1 MKSIKKG
8 SALSI
13 AFSVFLVIALCF
25 WSIVYAFAS
34 EPVESLDGQLA
45 FVETAESAS
54 SIVDDL
60 EAYSE
65 NEPEFDDIETG
76 NPLNEDG
83 LDDLESQEDEAD
95 LEADLTEQLPLDLD
109 NVDAGDAITDSIN
122 DDDSERFEIGNGET
136 VGTPVIDTWP
146 VGTPDASVL
155 EYAIFTDK
163 GISKGYNGFQL
174 PAIGTFTISY
184 DKDVTRLCLT
194 WNFDI
199 GTGNVYADQWFVAAD
214 FYMRSVRMG
223 DDSVNVLGSEI
234 AHYRNGNMLYRVYE
248 VNFPDG
254 IDDINQIHPPRTCFD
269 DVDPIQY
276 WFDGFTKQVGENADG
291 EPEYY
296 NFLNTQAYI
305 TRGQYDMPTIENPD
319 SEPESKPD
327 LAPMPE
333 PEGEE
338 PEIPSNEDGP
348 IPEPGKPVIVPE
360 LVPAISQVDIPAS
373 TGLAQTGD
381 DMGTAIVV
389 LLVIV
394 GLVVIWLLTG
404 EHSPLKSRSK
414 FYFGGSRMVRVIV
427 TVAVLFVISFVLKA
441 LGLI

>member
-8 SALSI
+8 SVLSI

-25 WSIVYAFAS
+25 WSIVYAFAA
-34 EPVESLDGQLA
+34 ESPDGQSVS
-45 FVETAESAS
+45 VETVESAS

-60 EAYSE
+60 ETDSE
-65 NEPEFDDIETG
+65 NEPES
-76 NPLNEDG
+76 
-83 LDDLESQEDEAD
+83 DLEV
-95 LEADLTEQLPLDLD
+95 DLTEQLPLDLD
-109 NVDAGDAITDSIN
+109 NVDAGDAIIDSVN
-122 DDDSERFEIGNGET
+122 DDNDDLERFEIGNGET
-136 VGTPVIDTWP
+136 VGTPVIDAWP

-163 GISKGYNGFQL
+163 GTSKGYNGFQL

-199 GTGNVYADQWFVAAD
+199 GTGNVYADQWFAAAD
-214 FYMRSVRMG
+214 FYMWSVRMS
-223 DDSVNVLGSEI
+223 DDSANVLGSEI
-234 AHYRNGNMLYRVYE
+234 AHYRNGNVLYRVYE

-254 IDDINQIHPPRTCFD
+254 IDDINQLHPPRTYVG

-276 WFDGFTKQVGENADG
+276 WFDGFTKQVGENVDG

-319 SEPESKPD
+319 SEPESEPD

-338 PEIPSNEDGP
+338 PEIPSNEDDP
-348 IPEPGKPVIVPE
+348 IPEPEKPVIIPE
-360 LVPAISQVDIPAS
+360 FVPAISQVDIPAS

-394 GLVVIWLLTG
+394 GLVLIWLLTG

-427 TVAVLFVISFVLKA
+427 TVAVLLVISLVLKA

>member
-8 SALSI
+8 SVLSI

-25 WSIVYAFAS
+25 WSIVYAFAA
-34 EPVESLDGQLA
+34 ESPDGQSVS
-45 FVETAESAS
+45 VETVESAS

-60 EAYSE
+60 ETDSE
-65 NEPEFDDIETG
+65 NEPES
-76 NPLNEDG
+76 
-83 LDDLESQEDEAD
+83 DLEV
-95 LEADLTEQLPLDLD
+95 DLTEQLPLDLD
-109 NVDAGDAITDSIN
+109 NVDAGDAIIDSVN
-122 DDDSERFEIGNGET
+122 DDNDDLERFEIGNGET
-136 VGTPVIDTWP
+136 VGTPVIDAWP

-163 GISKGYNGFQL
+163 GTSKGYNGFQL

-194 WNFDI
+194 WNFGI
-199 GTGNVYADQWFVAAD
+199 GTGNVYADQWFAAAD
-214 FYMRSVRMG
+214 FYMWSVRMS
-223 DDSVNVLGSEI
+223 DDSANVLGSEI
-234 AHYRNGNMLYRVYE
+234 AHYRNGNVLYRVYE

-254 IDDINQIHPPRTCFD
+254 IDDINQLHPPRTYVG

-276 WFDGFTKQVGENADG
+276 WFDGFTKQVGENVDG

-319 SEPESKPD
+319 SEPESEPD

-338 PEIPSNEDGP
+338 PEIPSNEDDP
-348 IPEPGKPVIVPE
+348 IPEPEKPVIIPE
-360 LVPAISQVDIPAS
+360 FVPAISQVDIPAS

-394 GLVVIWLLTG
+394 GLVLIWLLTG

-427 TVAVLFVISFVLKA
+427 TVAVLLVISLVLKA